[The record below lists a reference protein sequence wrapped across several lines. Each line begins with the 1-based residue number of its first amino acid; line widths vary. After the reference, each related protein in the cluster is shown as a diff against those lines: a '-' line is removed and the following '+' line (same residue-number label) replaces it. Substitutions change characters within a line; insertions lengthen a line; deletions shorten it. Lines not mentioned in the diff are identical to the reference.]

1 MKSNNISNRFILLIV
16 VLLLISINSKA
27 IVDVPATSKALR
39 IANTITGGKM
49 PITDPVFAQMV
60 QRVQAGDVAGAALL
74 ATNTSHYVNYLAKRL
89 AFQMQNPAL
98 DSTIVTDNAGTAF
111 LIAHFSGAGGVPP
124 SISTIWSENA
134 TYLVRQAITVSG
146 DVSPTHASSLTPA
159 KAAAVNWQTDIVRVE
174 GQNAKTAAGAV
185 VPIPIPIKH
194 VGGYITLSDRSGD
207 NSFAMYGATAGT
219 NLRMIEAMWEI
230 ATGLTLVDVQSSFA
244 SPQNVPKFI
253 PQNDPNFFKGDGQAA
268 CISCHGGGYSSL
280 NHGYNTVADLF
291 NFDAVRG
298 FVYIQTPATAT
309 RKSLG
314 SDVNKRAATLACN
327 LQATP
332 TIQCNPNSYP
342 TDLQQTW
349 DLTQTWSSS
358 GVLLRM
364 GWTGALKGEGLNSLG
379 QELGKSSIVYKYLT
393 KRVVQEICPMGT
405 LSEAEVARIAN
416 MANPFAAV
424 RGTDDIRTIISQ
436 VAAHA
441 SCQ

>member
-16 VLLLISINSKA
+16 VLLLISIKSQA

-39 IANTITGGKM
+39 IANTITGGKL

-60 QRVQAGDVAGAALL
+60 LRVQAGDVAGAALL

-89 AFQMQNPAL
+89 AYQMQNPAL
-98 DSTIVTDNAGTAF
+98 DSSIVTDSAGTAF
-111 LIAHFSGAGGVPP
+111 LIAHFSGAAGVPP

-134 TYLVRQAITVSG
+134 TYLVRQAITASG
-146 DVSPTHASSLTPA
+146 DVSPTQASNLTPA
-159 KAAAVNWQTDIVRVE
+159 KAAVVNWQTDLVRVA
-174 GQNAKTAAGAV
+174 GQNAKTAAGV
-185 VPIPIPIKH
+185 VIQIPVKH
-194 VGGYITLSDRSGD
+194 VGGYVTLSDKGGD
-207 NSFAMYGATAGT
+207 TSFAMYGATAGT
-219 NLRMIEAMWEI
+219 NLRMIEGLWEI

-253 PQNDPNFFKGDGQAA
+253 PQNDPNFFKGDGQSA
-268 CISCHGGGYSSL
+268 CISCHGGGFSSL

-291 NFDAVRG
+291 EYDVVRG
-298 FVYIQTPATAT
+298 LVFITTPATAT

-314 SDVNKRAATLACN
+314 SDAGKRAATLACN

-332 TIQCNPNSYP
+332 TIQCNPNSFG
-342 TDLQQTW
+342 TDVNQTW
-349 DLTQTWSSS
+349 DLSQTWTSS
-358 GVLLRM
+358 GVLVRM
-364 GWTGALKGEGLNSLG
+364 GWIGPLKGEGLNSLG
-379 QELGKSSIVYKYLT
+379 QEIGKSSIVYKYLT

-405 LSEAEVARIAN
+405 LSEADVSRIAN

-424 RGTDDIRTIISQ
+424 KGTDDIRTIISQ

>member
-16 VLLLISINSKA
+16 ILLLISINSKA
-27 IVDVPATSKALR
+27 IDVPATSKALR

-49 PITDPVFAQMV
+49 TITDPVFAQMV
-60 QRVQAGDVAGAALL
+60 LRIQAGDVAGAALL

-89 AFQMQNPAL
+89 AYQMQNPAL
-98 DSTIVTDNAGTAF
+98 DSSIVTDSAGTAF
-111 LIAHFSGAGGVPP
+111 LIAHLSGAGGVPP

-134 TYLVRQAITVSG
+134 TYLVRQAITASG
-146 DVSPTHASSLTPA
+146 DVSPTHASNLTPA
-159 KAAAVNWQTDIVRVE
+159 KAAMVNWQTDLVRVE
-174 GQNAKTAAGAV
+174 GQNAKTAAGVA
-185 VPIPIPIKH
+185 IPIPVKH
-194 VGGYITLSDRSGD
+194 VGGYVTLSDKGGD

-219 NLRMIEAMWEI
+219 NLRMIEGMWQI
-230 ATGLTLVDVQSSFA
+230 STGLTLVDVQSSFA
-244 SPQNVPKFI
+244 SPQNAPRFI
-253 PQNDPNFFKGDGQAA
+253 PENDPNFFKGDGQAA
-268 CISCHGGGYSSL
+268 CISCHGGGFASL
-280 NHGYNTVADLF
+280 NHGYNTVADLY
-291 NFDAVRG
+291 NYDVVRG
-298 FVYIQTPATAT
+298 LVFIETPATAT

-314 SDVNKRAATLACN
+314 SDPAKRAATLACN

-332 TIQCNPNSYP
+332 TIQCNPDSFGTN
-342 TDLQQTW
+342 LQQTW

-405 LSEAEVARIAN
+405 LSEAEVSRIAN

-424 RGTDDIRTIISQ
+424 RGTDDVRTIISQ